1 MLWISRKLQIKTL
14 VSQRRQQRQRSWQEL
29 LVLAAAVYNMAAAQ
43 STDLPC
49 GVQNCLLHLDDNED
63 TADAV
68 NIPTTDF
75 ESGNC
80 SGGDQQQQP
89 QTHDTAEAATTGQ
102 MQHTGGYDSLGY
114 YHQSPP
120 MYSVYRVPPHNSGL
134 PAVGGTAANLGAG
147 PSTSV
152 AAAAAGNDGTLHAAL
167 GGDVTA
173 AAAGADVANSDIMEV
188 ARMASMGQMQH
199 IVGPY
204 NVPFNRREDHNAKER
219 KRRSRI
225 KNACQDLRS
234 LVPGLTEKT
243 DKATVFE
250 FTVQY
255 LLHLRRHLGSKRDKS
270 ISQEVMEKY
279 SPY

>member
-1 MLWISRKLQIKTL
+1 
-14 VSQRRQQRQRSWQEL
+14 
-29 LVLAAAVYNMAAAQ
+29 MAAGQ
-43 STDLPC
+43 PTGLPC
-49 GVQNCLLHLDDNED
+49 GTLNCLLHLDENEA

-68 NIPTTDF
+68 NIPVTDF
-75 ESGNC
+75 ESADC
-80 SGGDQQQQP
+80 SSGDQQQQP

-114 YHQSPP
+114 YQQSPP
-120 MYSVYRVPPHNSGL
+120 MYMVAPQHQRATWARYQGPSFRSSGHPGDCVSEAPPFSVYRVPPHN
-134 PAVGGTAANLGAG
+134 GGTAANLGAG

-152 AAAAAGNDGTLHAAL
+152 AAAAAGSDGTLHAAL
-167 GGDVTA
+167 GDVTA
-173 AAAGADVANSDIMEV
+173 AAAGAGVDNSDIMGV

-199 IVGPY
+199 MVGPY
-204 NVPFNRREDHNAKER
+204 YMPFNRREDHNAKER

-270 ISQEVMEKY
+270 ISKEVMEKY